1 MDHRDPYG
9 PDSNPTRL
17 TNQIIALYEVL
28 GLSTNANSAVRTRA
42 CVHRMAMD
50 YGWTSESL
58 RRLMPHVLLPLR
70 EAIRS
75 CQLDPPDEW
84 PAAAYELALR
94 PDLARQKGA
103 PARPDRAVSRA
114 APGGRTKGL
123 RILAGQDQVASVDP
137 ASDKVLGKIAPATR
151 FNEDRRLEE
160 VSRMLCFDKHCTVSA
175 GDRTL

>member
-1 MDHRDPYG
+1 
-9 PDSNPTRL
+9 
-17 TNQIIALYEVL
+17 
-28 GLSTNANSAVRTRA
+28 
-42 CVHRMAMD
+42 MAMD

-58 RRLMPHVLLPLR
+58 SRLMPHVLLPLR

-103 PARPDRAVSRA
+103 PTRPDS
-114 APGGRTKGL
+114 APSKATPRGRTAGL
-123 RILAGQDQVASVDP
+123 RLLAGQDQIDSSDP
-137 ASDKVLGKIAPATR
+137 ASDKALGKIALATR

-160 VSRMLCFDKHCTVSA
+160 VSRMLCFDRHCTVSA